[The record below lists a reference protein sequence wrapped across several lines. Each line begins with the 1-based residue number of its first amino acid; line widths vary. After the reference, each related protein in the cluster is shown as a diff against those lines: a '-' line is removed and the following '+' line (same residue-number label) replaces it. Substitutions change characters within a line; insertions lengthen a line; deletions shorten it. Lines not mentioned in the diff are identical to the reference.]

1 MKAWVKGD
9 NAVAA
14 KVDPAVGAALA
25 VSVNVLVRF
34 NVHTMLGLSAA
45 DLLATL
51 LDIAFV
57 VLTARSIQIRIT
69 KNRSDAANNP
79 PPSENPPPA
88 EDPPKDE
95 AA

>member
-14 KVDPAVGAALA
+14 KIDPTVGAALA
-25 VSVNVLVRF
+25 AIVEVLVRF
-34 NVHTMLGLSAA
+34 DVHTKLGLSPA
-45 DLLATL
+45 DLLAIL
-51 LDIAFV
+51 VDIAFV
-57 VLTARSIQIRIT
+57 LLTLRSIQLHVT
-69 KNRSDAANNP
+69 KKKAAAAN
-79 PPSENPPPA
+79 EPPPA